1 MEFSKQANIKIF
13 SSLMIICMFI
23 DKSSSSKCRCV
34 KHHHLIISN
43 KNLHI
48 HNIVLRNRQGGRER
62 EGAGGSRERVANA

>member
-1 MEFSKQANIKIF
+1 
-13 SSLMIICMFI
+13 MIICMFI

-48 HNIVLRNRQGGRER
+48 HNIVLRNRQGGERER
-62 EGAGGSRERVANA
+62 GREVVEKGLRMPNKTCVLYHFKLIC